1 MYNWVKPPWGAVGG
15 SAEPP
20 PLTVNSGRV
29 AVQARNAPTHLLVQ
43 IRELQVVLEIC
54 LKQAPDSNQAKYSV
68 HSIKRVLRPR
78 GKQI

>member
-20 PLTVNSGRV
+20 PLIVNSGRV

-43 IRELQVVLEIC
+43 IREL
-54 LKQAPDSNQAKYSV
+54 
-68 HSIKRVLRPR
+68 
-78 GKQI
+78 